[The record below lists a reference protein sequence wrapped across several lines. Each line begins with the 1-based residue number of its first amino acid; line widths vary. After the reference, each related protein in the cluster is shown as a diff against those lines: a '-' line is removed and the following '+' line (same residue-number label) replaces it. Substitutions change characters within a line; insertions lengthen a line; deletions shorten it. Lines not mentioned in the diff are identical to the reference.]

1 MIHNCGIES
10 IMVAKYIIIL
20 PLLIIIDVAMEKLEI
35 PALLLT
41 ANDTISSWQA
51 YSMRS
56 KCSNGLAWANKKK

>member
-1 MIHNCGIES
+1 MA
-10 IMVAKYIIIL
+10 V
-20 PLLIIIDVAMEKLEI
+20 EKLEI

-56 KCSNGLAWANKKK
+56 KCSNGLAWADKKKKVVDKAVAVMTTNCYIYATII